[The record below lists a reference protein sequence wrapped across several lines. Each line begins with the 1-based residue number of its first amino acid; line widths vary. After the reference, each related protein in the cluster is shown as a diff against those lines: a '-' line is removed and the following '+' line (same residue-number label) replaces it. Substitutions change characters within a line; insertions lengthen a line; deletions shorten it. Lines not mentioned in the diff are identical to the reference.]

1 MAMAAKDME
10 GVLRRDRCVALPT
23 PPHGGASIGDT
34 PHGDVP
40 RPLEKTIPNYLKPT
54 ICSSHC
60 TSCHYPKNQQQCSQP
75 STVPTTAAAAS
86 SGKRLL
92 SKPPMQK
99 ACPAPRAA
107 RTPPLS
113 SDHKPAICKD
123 PGSEKASKP
132 RSLPK
137 ATTKAKPVDVQDHAK
152 VAEAG
157 ALRSTLPKNRKVE
170 DGPIKGSEASA
181 EPADVVDASKKP
193 RTRARSMSMS
203 SIDLA
208 AGPRKLNLQGG
219 KKTAG
224 NESKATAAEGAVS
237 KRQEAKMGKESPPAK
252 NAVKEEAASK
262 LAARRNKVKAL
273 VGAFETAMSLHE
285 TEKQPSTQQHEEV
298 AEPVKSRSAAADDGR
313 GLQETKVTPEE
324 KGQNQEEEEEEEEDT
339 AGGQREV
346 GEESKN
352 GPSEEEEEEDNGREG
367 VDSLET
373 RH

>member
-1 MAMAAKDME
+1 ME
-10 GVLRRDRCVALPT
+10 GFLRRDRCVALP
-23 PPHGGASIGDT
+23 ALIGDAR
-34 PHGDVP
+34 HGDIP
-40 RPLEKTIPNYLKPT
+40 RPPEKTFPNYLKPT

-60 TSCHYPKNQQQCSQP
+60 TSCHYPKNQQPRSQP
-75 STVPTTAAAAS
+75 PMLPTPPAAAS

-92 SKPPMQK
+92 SKALMPK
-99 ACPAPRAA
+99 ACPALRAA
-107 RTPPLS
+107 RTPPLPS
-113 SDHKPAICKD
+113 GHKPAICKD
-123 PGSEKASKP
+123 PGPEKASKP

-152 VAEAG
+152 VLEAE
-157 ALRSTLPKNRKVE
+157 ALRSALPKNRKVE
-170 DGPIKGSEASA
+170 DGPIKGSEESS

-203 SIDLA
+203 SIDLS
-208 AGPRKLNLQGG
+208 AGPRKLSLQGG
-219 KKTAG
+219 KKAAG
-224 NESKATAAEGAVS
+224 NESKAAAAEGAVS

-285 TEKQPSTQQHEEV
+285 TEKQPSTQQQEEV

-313 GLQETKVTPEE
+313 GPQETKVTPEGE
-324 KGQNQEEEEEEEEDT
+324 GQNQDGEEDT
-339 AGGQREV
+339 AGGQGEV

-352 GPSEEEEEEDNGREG
+352 EASGEEDEENKGREG
-367 VDSLET
+367 VDSMET
-373 RH
+373 RQ

>member
-23 PPHGGASIGDT
+23 PPHGGASIGDA
-34 PHGDVP
+34 
-40 RPLEKTIPNYLKPT
+40 PLEKTIPNYLKPT
-54 ICSSHC
+54 LCSSHC
-60 TSCHYPKNQQQCSQP
+60 TSCHYPKNQQQRSQP
-75 STVPTTAAAAS
+75 STVPTAAAAS

-99 ACPAPRAA
+99 ACPTLRAA

-113 SDHKPAICKD
+113 SEHKPAICKD
-123 PGSEKASKP
+123 PGPEKASKP

-152 VAEAG
+152 VTEAE

-181 EPADVVDASKKP
+181 EPADMVDASKKP

-208 AGPRKLNLQGG
+208 AGPRKLNLLQGG
-219 KKTAG
+219 KKAAG
-224 NESKATAAEGAVS
+224 NESKATAVERAVS

-285 TEKQPSTQQHEEV
+285 TEKQPSTEQHEEV

-324 KGQNQEEEEEEEEDT
+324 KGQNQEEEEEEDT